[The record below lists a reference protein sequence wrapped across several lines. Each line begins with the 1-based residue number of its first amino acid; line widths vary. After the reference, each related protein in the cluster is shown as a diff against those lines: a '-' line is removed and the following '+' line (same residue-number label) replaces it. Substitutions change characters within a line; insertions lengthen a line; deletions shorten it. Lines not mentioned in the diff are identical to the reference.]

1 VKAGKL
7 NNAAMKPVDGKIN
20 VQVLVDRALMEI
32 VGNGGRVYISGA
44 GPGKKVDVKNI
55 SVTATGGDAKLV
67 AFEAHEL
74 KSIWNKGAAR

>member
-1 VKAGKL
+1 
-7 NNAAMKPVDGKIN
+7 
-20 VQVLVDRALMEI
+20 MEV

-67 AFEAHEL
+67 QFEAYEL
-74 KSIWNKGAAR
+74 KSIWNTAIGKAKATQKEPAAELNNATQE